1 MRNVALIY
9 NPFSGQYSARREAAV
24 QRAVGVLRNA
34 GIKAEPFITD
44 GAGSGTRLALDAV
57 RAGFDTIIACGGDG
71 TVHEVLQSVVGT
83 GVALGVV
90 PLGTANAL
98 AADLGLI
105 GSPENAVRALL
116 NAVPTQVSVGRIQY
130 RTSDGESDSRYFA
143 VAAGVGADA
152 LLMARM
158 DSRLKLRLGYLLYMI
173 EATKILFTHGFP
185 MFQASLPANANG
197 QARVV
202 DISQLLA
209 VRVRSFGGALGR
221 LAPGA
226 SVRNGSLSMIAFK
239 TRNRFQF
246 VSFLMAAIANRQTFG
261 RDVELVEAES
271 IECNAHNGSREQLF
285 VEADGEVLGMLPVKL
300 EVVPHALTLLVPLN
314 AQP

>member
-130 RTSDGESDSRYFA
+130 RTSEGESDSRYFA

-158 DSRLKLRLGYLLYMI
+158 DSRLKRRLGYLLYMI

>member
-1 MRNVALIY
+1 
-9 NPFSGQYSARREAAV
+9 
-24 QRAVGVLRNA
+24 
-34 GIKAEPFITD
+34 
-44 GAGSGTRLALDAV
+44 
-57 RAGFDTIIACGGDG
+57 
-71 TVHEVLQSVVGT
+71 
-83 GVALGVV
+83 
-90 PLGTANAL
+90 
-98 AADLGLI
+98 
-105 GSPENAVRALL
+105 VRALL

-130 RTSDGESDSRYFA
+130 RTSEGESDSRYFA

-158 DSRLKLRLGYLLYMI
+158 DSRLKRRLGYLLYMI

>member
-130 RTSDGESDSRYFA
+130 RTSEGESDSRYFA

-158 DSRLKLRLGYLLYMI
+158 DSRLKRRLGYLLYMI

-185 MFQASLPANANG
+185 MFQESLPANANG

>member
-57 RAGFDTIIACGGDG
+57 RAGFDTIIACGGDD

-130 RTSDGESDSRYFA
+130 RTSEGESDSRYFA

-158 DSRLKLRLGYLLYMI
+158 DSRLKRRLGYLLYMI

>member
-130 RTSDGESDSRYFA
+130 RTSEGESDSRYFA

-158 DSRLKLRLGYLLYMI
+158 DSRLKRRLGYLLYMI

-271 IECNAHNGSREQLF
+271 IQCNAHNGSREQLF

>member
-1 MRNVALIY
+1 MRQVALIY

-24 QRAVGVLRNA
+24 QRAVSVLRNA
-34 GIKAEPFITD
+34 GIETEPFITD

-83 GVALGVV
+83 EVALGVI

-105 GSPENAVRALL
+105 GSPEKAVRTLL
-116 NAVPTQVSVGRIQY
+116 GAAPTRVSVGRIQY
-130 RTSDGESDSRYFA
+130 LTSEGGSASRYFA

-152 LLMARM
+152 LLMSRM
-158 DSRLKLRLGYLLYMI
+158 DAGLKRRLGYLLYMI

-185 MFQASLPANANG
+185 MFEASVPANANG
-197 QARVV
+197 HARQI

-226 SVRNGSLSMIAFK
+226 SVRNGSLSMLVFK
-239 TRNRFQF
+239 TRNRFRF
-246 VSFLMAAIANRQTFG
+246 VSFLLAALAGRQTFA

-271 IECNAHNGSREQLF
+271 IECRARNGSQEPLF
-285 VEADGEVLGMLPVKL
+285 VEADGEVLGLLPVKL
-300 EVVPHALTLLVPLN
+300 DVVPHALTLLVPPN